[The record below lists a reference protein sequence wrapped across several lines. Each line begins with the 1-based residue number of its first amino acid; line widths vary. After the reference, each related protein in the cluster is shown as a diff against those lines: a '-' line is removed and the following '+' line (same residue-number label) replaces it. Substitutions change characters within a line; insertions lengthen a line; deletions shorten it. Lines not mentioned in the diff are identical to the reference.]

1 MVSIGCIVLY
11 LDVHQTRYASGSVG
25 AIRGPACPAF
35 TTMHASSE
43 RLFIAVMPPDP
54 IRAALAAWR
63 DAWHWPKSASLVAT
77 PKLHLTLHFLD
88 DVASADIDALRLALD
103 HPFQP
108 FDIDLGTAALWH
120 GGVAVVEPLAVP
132 HALSALHSRLGALLD
147 QAGIEREDRPYHPH
161 VTFARRA
168 AGAVPPAGFPLHWHI
183 DSVDLM
189 ASRNGLYESIQ
200 HYRASEVIAPS

>member
-1 MVSIGCIVLY
+1 
-11 LDVHQTRYASGSVG
+11 
-25 AIRGPACPAF
+25 
-35 TTMHASSE
+35 MHASSE

-189 ASRNGLYESIQ
+189 ASRNGLYESVQ